1 MGRKVGGTQKHTK
14 KAVINKKYTPPVKTN
29 ISKHP
34 KVYRPS
40 PSHTTTPATRTQPAH
55 TTGIHGASY
64 GVTQTAPARD
74 LQQNLRTNTVNTA
87 HRARFVATSPITAT
101 YAAVTPNLPPSV
113 QAAVHSTVSTV
124 RNVLNPPV
132 QAAQQQQPHHGSG
145 VQKGI
150 YYGTNP
156 QTGETQRFDTGGR
169 PLDAQTRQSLTQQGW
184 TITSTPPKGSQN
196 WQWSQGQ
203 NTFVPRSDVPW

>member
-101 YAAVTPNLPPSV
+101 YAAVKPNLPPSV

-124 RNVLNPPV
+124 RNVFNSSGSRILNVRSGCTVPGRLPTV
-132 QAAQQQQPHHGSG
+132 WVPGTEILGSC
-145 VQKGI
+145 
-150 YYGTNP
+150 
-156 QTGETQRFDTGGR
+156 
-169 PLDAQTRQSLTQQGW
+169 QTRPG
-184 TITSTPPKGSQN
+184 
-196 WQWSQGQ
+196 
-203 NTFVPRSDVPW
+203 